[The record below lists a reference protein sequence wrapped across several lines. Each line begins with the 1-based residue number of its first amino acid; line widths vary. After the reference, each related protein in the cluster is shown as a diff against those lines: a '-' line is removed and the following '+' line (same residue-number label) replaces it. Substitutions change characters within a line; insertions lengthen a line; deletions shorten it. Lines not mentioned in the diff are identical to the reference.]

1 MKLNTIILVAGIMT
15 ALIVLPVLIAFVSPD
30 MKAFFIEDAFGDIRD
45 NEKAMEIA
53 DTFFL
58 ILGLISIGI
67 VILVFGALKIPDIE
81 SKKLV
86 CLLLG
91 ILLFFFALPDFI
103 GVIQNKAH
111 APYPIMAINTIVFIS
126 LFYGWKKGVE

>member
-15 ALIVLPVLIAFVSPD
+15 ALIVLPVLIAFVSHD

-53 DTFFL
+53 DTFFM

-67 VILVFGALKIPDIE
+67 VILVFGALKIPDIK

>member
-1 MKLNTIILVAGIMT
+1 MT
-15 ALIVLPVLIAFVSPD
+15 SIAFVSHD

-53 DTFFL
+53 DTFFM

-67 VILVFGALKIPDIE
+67 VILVFGALKIPDIK

-126 LFYGWKKGVE
+126 LFYVWKKGVE

>member
-1 MKLNTIILVAGIMT
+1 MKLNTIIFIAGIMT
-15 ALIVLPVLIAFVSPD
+15 ALIVLPVLIAFVSPE
-30 MKAFFIEDAFGDIRD
+30 MKTFFIEDAFGDISD

-53 DTFFL
+53 DMFFL

-103 GVIQNKAH
+103 GVVQNKAH
-111 APYPIMAINTIVFIS
+111 APYPIMAMNTIVFIS
-126 LFYGWKKGVE
+126 LFYGWRKGVE